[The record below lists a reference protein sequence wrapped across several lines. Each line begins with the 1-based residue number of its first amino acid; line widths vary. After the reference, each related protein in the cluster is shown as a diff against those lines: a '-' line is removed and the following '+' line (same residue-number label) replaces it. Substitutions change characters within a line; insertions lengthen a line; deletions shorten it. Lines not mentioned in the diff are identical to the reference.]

1 MVGLIGVRA
10 RTLTVGAV
18 MLLVAA
24 SSLTGPLAA
33 AAATEPVLGGTAPL
47 QDDPKETPQ
56 PPPAQ
61 INPGAPT
68 PSQIPT
74 WQEAQTPGEIA
85 SLRTR
90 DSKTVKTAAGPLQT
104 TVYAGSIN
112 YKDGSGSWQPIDDTL
127 IAAPGTATG
136 YGFTNRANQYSVL
149 LPSDLSSAPVKVSQ
163 GAASVSF
170 QLAGAS
176 GAPTAVAGDTETY
189 GSALHGVDLIYQATP
204 DALKESIRLDNPTA
218 PSSYAFTVST
228 AGVSATPNRSGAIDL
243 VDSAGKVS
251 FSFARPSMVDAA
263 GVESDSVHMTLAG
276 NTLTVAADAAWL
288 ADPARKFPVV
298 IDPTV
303 SSYGADQNCYITAA
317 ATNTSNCGPG
327 VTTLKAGWDG
337 SFARRTLLQF
347 NIQNNIFPEYSN
359 VLSAELGLYLTS
371 ETTTTSTSLAAYPIT
386 QSTGWTTSATWNN
399 YDGTHAWSG
408 GAGGTY
414 DTSSA
419 WSSTATAGGTTG
431 TTIKWYPNKLAQAW
445 LDGTINNATTDNT
458 PGEGTTNVGLIV
470 RSANESVNNLFTF
483 ASSGDGTQSHRPYLQ
498 ITFEPRFGELGYYKQ
513 IPQTLNDRTKLLV
526 NPGTGDLI
534 LKNDDLHITNAGIA
548 FDVTRY
554 FNNPNYNVFYMGN
567 GWSLTTSRDV
577 QLRLYPQSVAY
588 YHDGTATEVY
598 QGTTGTSFT
607 EPPAGDADLTYTGSG
622 STDSTYCLTAQQYTI
637 TEHKSLEKKTF
648 YVPTS
653 NTAIALLCKDVDSNG
668 NGLKFSY
675 NSDLTPNT
683 IASTSSSQ
691 TLTFTNTSGNITK
704 IQDSTGR
711 NVQYSY
717 TSGNLT
723 GYTDAGGHSYTYH
736 YDGSNN
742 LTEVDDP
749 NSPSNATQFTYD
761 AGYRVTKITKADGTQ
776 TPPNWQYSYSFD
788 SGKAS
793 GTTTE
798 TDPLSNVTT
807 YTVDTKS
814 RITNVKDAKN
824 HNQPTT
830 WSADSAVA
838 QYTDYSNNNTVF
850 GFNSA
855 GGEDVDTIT
864 SGSGST
870 SNFCFPSD
878 TKYSCGTPANNP
890 THMPSSSKDA
900 QGNQTTYSYDGVNT
914 GNLVTATF
922 ADGTAAHQ
930 YFTNQSGVPGGLLGG
945 YLDPKSTSN
954 CTVPNYSP
962 STTAT
967 VCFTYD
973 SSGNVTQASY
983 PSPLGAVS
991 YTYDSLNRQ
1000 HSMTDG
1006 KSQITG
1012 YCYDSV
1018 DRVTQI
1024 SHVTA
1029 TTFTCPMS
1037 SPDITKNYDNNG
1049 NLTSL
1054 VDGNGTTSYQYDHR
1068 NLMTQKTFPDTTT
1081 VNWTYDAAENL
1092 KTQVDGAGT
1101 TTYGYDADNF
1111 LSSVTEPTTGRVIN
1125 FSVDNNGNRTEIDYP
1140 TGTSTQHLTVVTMQY
1155 DGSNRMTR
1163 LKSVYNAS
1171 TTQLDLS
1178 YCYQSSSTA
1187 CSSPTQATDT
1197 GLLNQKTDNL
1207 SGNVTTYLYD
1217 HLDRLCDA
1225 QTKTSGGSQVSDYY
1239 YTFDNN
1245 SNRATQ
1251 IVNGTWLG
1259 SPSCNA
1265 VTPPTGTS
1273 TSYGYNGAN
1282 ELTTVGSN
1290 SYVFDGNGSETTGF
1304 LPSGTSLSLSY
1315 DNKNRNTSMTPSGG
1329 TAESEVYRGY
1339 PQNELLTWGGN
1350 TYKDGVLGTYRS
1362 ATSSTSTYYVR
1373 DNRGHI
1379 LESTSSGT
1387 RYFYLTD
1394 YEGSVLQTV
1403 DINGALANT
1412 YSYDPYGNATKTGS
1426 VADNWTYIGEWQD
1439 SGTNLYHL
1447 GARYYDPL
1455 VGRFTQQDAVQQVN
1469 RYTYSSGNPISM
1481 EDPSG
1486 MLFGAFGDW
1495 VANEV
1500 STGASWVQAHPWQ
1513 FGIGAAFFLIAGGFA
1528 GVAVATA
1535 TGVGALSLP
1544 LEAGVESYGAAAGLG
1559 VAAGGSFAAGVATW
1573 SY

>member
-1 MVGLIGVRA
+1 
-10 RTLTVGAV
+10 

-24 SSLTGPLAA
+24 FSLTGPLAT
-33 AAATEPVLGGTAPL
+33 AAATEPVLGGSAPL
-47 QDDPKETPQ
+47 QDDPKATPQ
-56 PPPAQ
+56 PPHAQ
-61 INPGAPT
+61 VNPGPAT
-68 PSQIPT
+68 PSQTPA
-74 WQEAQTPGEIA
+74 WEKAQAPGEIV

-90 DSKTVKTAAGPLQT
+90 DSKTVKMAAGPLQT

-112 YKDGSGSWQPIDDTL
+112 YKDSSDNWQPIDDTL
-127 IAAPGTATG
+127 VAAPGSATG

-176 GAPTAVAGDTETY
+176 GGPTAVAGDTETY
-189 GSALHGVDLIYQATP
+189 GSALQGVDLIYQATP
-204 DALKESIRLDNPTA
+204 DALKESIRLAGPTA
-218 PSSYAFTVST
+218 PSSYAFTVSA
-228 AGVSATPNRSGAIDL
+228 AGVTPTANQSGAIDFA
-243 VDSAGKVS
+243 DSTVKVA

-263 GVESDSVHMTLAG
+263 GAESDSVHMSLAG
-276 NTLTVAADAAWL
+276 NTLTVAADTGWL
-288 ADPARKFPVV
+288 ADPARAFPVV

-303 SSYGADQNCYITAA
+303 SSYGADQNCYLSQASPNTAQ
-317 ATNTSNCGPG
+317 CGPG
-327 VTTLKAGWDG
+327 TTQLKAGWDG
-337 SFARRTLLQF
+337 SNIRRTVLQF

-359 VLSAELGLYLTS
+359 VLSAELGLYLTG
-371 ETTTTSTSLAAYPIT
+371 ETTSTSTSLAAYPIT

-408 GAGGTY
+408 GGGGTY

-470 RSANESVNNLFTF
+470 RSASESVNNLFTF
-483 ASSGDGTQSHRPYLQ
+483 ASSGDGTPSHRPYLQ

-513 IPQTLNDRTKLLV
+513 ISHALNDRTKLLV

-534 LKNDDLHITNAGIA
+534 LKNDDLHIANAGIA

-567 GWSLTTSRDV
+567 GWSLATSRDV

-637 TEHKSLEKKTF
+637 TMHKSLEKMTF

-683 IASTSSSQ
+683 IMSTSDSSHS
-691 TLTFTNTSGNITK
+691 LTFTNTSGNITK
-704 IQDSTGR
+704 IQDWSGR

-723 GYTDAGGHSYTYH
+723 GYTDGGGHSYTYH
-736 YDGSNN
+736 YDSSNN

-749 NSPSNATQFTYD
+749 NTSSNATQFTYD
-761 AGYRVTKITKADGTQ
+761 AGYRVTQITKADGTLS
-776 TPPNWQYSYSFD
+776 PPNWQYSYSFD

-838 QYTDYSNNNTVF
+838 QYTDYSNNNIVF

-870 SNFCFPSD
+870 SKFCFPSD
-878 TKYSCGTPANNP
+878 AKYSCGTPANNP

-922 ADGTAAHQ
+922 PDGTAAHQ

-991 YTYDSLNRQ
+991 YTYDALNRQ

-1037 SPDITKNYDNNG
+1037 SPDTTKNYDNNG

-1068 NLMTQKTFPDTTT
+1068 NLLTQKTFPDTTT

-1163 LKSVYNAS
+1163 LKSVYNGS

-1187 CSSPTQATDT
+1187 CSSPTQTTDT

-1251 IVNGTWLG
+1251 IVNGAWLG

-1265 VTPPTGTS
+1265 STPPTGTS
-1273 TSYGYNGAN
+1273 TSYGYNNAN

-1304 LPSGTSLSLSY
+1304 LPSGTSLSLAY
-1315 DNKNRNTSMTPSGG
+1315 DNKNRTTSMTPSGG

-1387 RYFYLTD
+1387 RYFYVTD
-1394 YEGSVLQTV
+1394 YQGSVLQTV
-1403 DINGALANT
+1403 DINGTLADT

-1426 VADNWTYIGEWQD
+1426 VADNWTYIGGWQD

-1455 VGRFTQQDAVQQVN
+1455 VGRFSQQDPVEQVN
-1469 RYTYSSGNPISM
+1469 RYMYGNANPITNV
-1481 EDPSG
+1481 DRSG
-1486 MLFGAFGDW
+1486 LCGVSSLYDFGNCFGGSRLGKGFLGLMDLSGAGLFAFAGAG
-1495 VANEV
+1495 AL
-1500 STGASWVQAHPWQ
+1500 GASVLGEVPTGGLSTA
-1513 FGIGAAFFLIAGGFA
+1513 GVVASVFFFA
-1528 GVAVATA
+1528 GAGIEGYLAYRNFSEA
-1535 TGVGALSLP
+1535 ITGG
-1544 LEAGVESYGAAAGLG
+1544 
-1559 VAAGGSFAAGVATW
+1559 
-1573 SY
+1573 